1 MDDDIKK
8 LRSLVVCSWAVMI
21 LIWLFCFISDRSYG
35 ESNYDY
41 GILYNLDT
49 EVPLIYEVGDESA
62 IYYSFKG
69 KSSSFVNVVY
79 QIPAGEHF
87 IYVKYRKD
95 SSTDSGDDTFTFK
108 FGK

>member
-21 LIWLFCFISDRSYG
+21 LIWLFCFISGRNCG

-49 EVPLIYEVGDESA
+49 EVPLTYEVGDESA
-62 IYYSFKG
+62 IY
-69 KSSSFVNVVY
+69 
-79 QIPAGEHF
+79 
-87 IYVKYRKD
+87 
-95 SSTDSGDDTFTFK
+95 
-108 FGK
+108 